1 MGECQLNIGKTYP
14 PKKKLPFYSGTTQMR
29 LREPRVRIVFEDRG
43 IIRILLVT
51 QLEELTEISRAKS

>member
-29 LREPRVRIVFEDRG
+29 LREPRVRIVFEDEE
-43 IIRILLVT
+43 IVT
-51 QLEELTEISRAKS
+51 QLWIVN